1 MTSTR
6 TFWALFT
13 VLTAIAAHLCYI
25 LFVPSQQFQTK
36 LDTILTENGIN
47 KLTLAVPGTAAA
59 SVAEYPGELTYAVCL
74 FDLSTGPLRI
84 NARVPDQYWALEVY
98 NTRGGT
104 IYTLNDQQAPRKQ
117 FSLYLYDDDPDP
129 EAIVNA
135 ANSVGS
141 RINSITVLTGTQTGI
156 VVIRS
161 AAANRLEAARSA
173 EALQNTS
180 CSLAS
185 S

>member
-6 TFWALFT
+6 SFWALFT

-25 LFVPSQQFQTK
+25 LFVPAQQFQTK
-36 LDTILTENGIN
+36 LETILAENGIN
-47 KLTLAVPGTAAA
+47 TLARAAPGTAAA
-59 SVAEYPGELTYAVCL
+59 SIAEYPNELTYALCL
-74 FDLSTGPLRI
+74 FDLSTGPLHI
-84 NARVPDQYWALEVY
+84 NTRVPDQYWALEVY
-98 NTRGGT
+98 NQRGGT
-104 IYTLNDQQAPRKQ
+104 IYTLNDKQAPRKQ

-141 RINSITVLTGTQTGI
+141 SINSITVLTGTQTGI

-173 EALQNTS
+173 EALQHTS
-180 CSLAS
+180 CSLARS
-185 S
+185 

>member
-6 TFWALFT
+6 SFWALFT

-25 LFVPSQQFQTK
+25 LFVPPQQFQTK
-36 LDTILTENGIN
+36 LETILAENGIN
-47 KLTLAVPGTAAA
+47 TLARAVPGTAAA
-59 SVAEYPGELTYAVCL
+59 SIAEYPDELTYALCM

-98 NTRGGT
+98 DQRGGT
-104 IYTLNDQQAPRKQ
+104 IYTLNDKQAPRRQ
-117 FSLYLYDDDPDP
+117 FSLYLYDDNPDP

-141 RINSITVLTGTQTGI
+141 SVNSITVLTGTQTGI

-173 EALQNTS
+173 EALQHTS

>member
-6 TFWALFT
+6 AFWILFT

-25 LFVPSQQFQTK
+25 LFVPSQQFHTK
-36 LDTILTENGIN
+36 LEAIRAESGIN
-47 KLTLAVPGTAAA
+47 TLTMAVPGTQAA
-59 SVAEYPGELTYAVCL
+59 SIAEYPSELTYALCL
-74 FDLSTGPLRI
+74 FDLSGGPLRV
-84 NARVPDQYWALEVY
+84 NARVPDQYWTLEVY

-104 IYTLNDQQAPRKQ
+104 IYTLNDKQAPRKQ

-141 RINSITVLTGTQTGI
+141 SINSITVLTGTQTGV

-161 AAANRLEAARSA
+161 AAANQLEAARSA
-173 EALQNTS
+173 EALKNTS
-180 CSLAS
+180 CSQADS
-185 S
+185 

>member
-6 TFWALFT
+6 TFWTLFS

-36 LDTILTENGIN
+36 LESILAESGIN
-47 KLTLAVPGTAAA
+47 TLARATLGTAAA
-59 SVAEYPGELTYAVCL
+59 SVAEYPNELTYALCL

-98 NTRGGT
+98 NQRGGT
-104 IYTLNDQQAPRKQ
+104 IYTINDKQAPRKQ

-141 RINSITVLTGTQTGI
+141 SINSITVLTGTQTGI

-180 CSLAS
+180 CSLVTS
-185 S
+185 